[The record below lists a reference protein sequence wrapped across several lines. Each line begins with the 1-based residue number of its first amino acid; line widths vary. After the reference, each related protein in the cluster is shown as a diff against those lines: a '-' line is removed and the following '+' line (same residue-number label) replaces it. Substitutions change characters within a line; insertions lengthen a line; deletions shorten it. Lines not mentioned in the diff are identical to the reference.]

1 MYFVNTHIGIKNTD
15 HRIENA
21 NINTGADK
29 IPPSSSMFSSTP
41 DMNESN
47 KQVNAMRLGGMAY
60 LAGSH
65 LAANSHIS
73 QAGETATSNRKI
85 INTANNAISNLDA
98 PYIHRTHI
106 TPR

>member
-1 MYFVNTHIGIKNTD
+1 MYFANAHVGIKSTD
-15 HRIENA
+15 HRIENT

-29 IPPSSSMFSSTP
+29 IPPSSSMFSNAP

-47 KQVNAMRLGGMAY
+47 KHVNAMRLGGIAY

-73 QAGETATSNRKI
+73 QEGETATSNRKR
-85 INTANNAISNLDA
+85 TKAASNAISNLDA
-98 PYIHRTHI
+98 P
-106 TPR
+106 